1 MDKPV
6 IVHSFQLIALEIN
19 FLLYKQILFP
29 LKATWTLK
37 FQLGM
42 HFKINVIKK
51 R

>member
-19 FLLYKQILFP
+19 LLLYKQILFP

-37 FQLGM
+37 FQFCTLM
-42 HFKINVIKK
+42 NVIKK